1 MDLLFEN
8 IIKFMEIRYPNLNY
22 YSTLVS
28 KTLTQ
33 RIDANTKFELLQKN
47 FPFVTGD
54 DKEVYDKYQTNQ
66 PFDTKES
73 LLVDLLSWH
82 VEEKKIQQYNQEII
96 INLADKK
103 HILDRLELFNEV
115 GFQTEILGQ
124 ENSMLKEIES
134 FLKNPLRG

>member
-1 MDLLFEN
+1 M
-8 IIKFMEIRYPNLNY
+8 
-22 YSTLVS
+22 
-28 KTLTQ
+28 
-33 RIDANTKFELLQKN
+33 
-47 FPFVTGD
+47 
-54 DKEVYDKYQTNQ
+54 
-66 PFDTKES
+66 
-73 LLVDLLSWH
+73 
-82 VEEKKIQQYNQEII
+82 EEKKIQQYNQEII